1 MFTHKSVTM
10 TAPADVPIVT
20 LLEAKQQLHLDTT
33 EDDRLIEHYIKTAS
47 AFCEHY
53 TQRAFVKQQYTAYL
67 DSIGPCVVLPHP
79 PALQEPAP
87 IVEYFDSD
95 TETWEEIDPSEYTY
109 DWHSQPATI
118 CQSSCS
124 PHRSPTWCQGRTPD
138 CHSGSH
144 SGSRFRVTW
153 WAGYGDEASAV
164 PLLVKQAIMLLTA
177 HYYER
182 RLASD
187 NYSTEEIPFGVT
199 VLLDSIRW
207 RFYA

>member
-1 MFTHKSVTM
+1 M

-20 LLEAKQQLHLDTT
+20 VLEAKQQLHLDTT
-33 EDDRLIEHYIKTAS
+33 EDDRLIEHYIKTAT

-87 IVEYFDSD
+87 IVEYYDSD
-95 TETWEEIDPSEYTY
+95 TETWEEVDPSEYVY
-109 DWHSQPATI
+109 DWQSQPATI

-124 PHRSPTWCQGRTPD
+124 VHISPTWCQSRIPD
-138 CHSGSH
+138 CHGGSH
-144 SGSRFRVTW
+144 SGSRYRVTW
-153 WAGYGDEASAV
+153 WAGYGVEASDV